1 MQCCILPMQEMKTW
15 SPRAKMSLWLSSSS
29 PRGINSQFEK
39 LQDGVTCATLMTQQ
53 NDLQSTHIN
62 RVMLQHWWA
71 NADLQIIF
79 DIWACARYVANYA
92 SKDDPRSPAAVAAL
106 ALSCWCAADMLL
118 TCCCHRVRSISWLY
132 RSASELPDTV
142 YVASTRMQTTVTYTI
157 TKNQTCTCTWS
168 NFPRGECMNLTA
180 QVWHTQLQHLEA
192 DAKWMQLEQFLSQ

>member
-1 MQCCILPMQEMKTW
+1 MQTFKSSLIFGHVQGMWQTMPQKMIPDHRQFPTLGQESNRITEAWTEGVPIMLAHVTETVCGVSCSTSAELLMCCW
-15 SPRAKMSLWLSSSS
+15 
-29 PRGINSQFEK
+29 
-39 LQDGVTCATLMTQQ
+39 
-53 NDLQSTHIN
+53 H
-62 RVMLQHWWA
+62 
-71 NADLQIIF
+71 
-79 DIWACARYVANYA
+79 
-92 SKDDPRSPAAVAAL
+92 
-106 ALSCWCAADMLL
+106 AADMLL
-118 TCCCHRVRSISWLY
+118 TCCCHRVQSISWLY